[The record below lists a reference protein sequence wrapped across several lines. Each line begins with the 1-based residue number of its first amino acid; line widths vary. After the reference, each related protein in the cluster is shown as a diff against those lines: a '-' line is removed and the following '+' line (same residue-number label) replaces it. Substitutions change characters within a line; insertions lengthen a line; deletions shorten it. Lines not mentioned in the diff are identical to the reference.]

1 MENGGTYPERFLFI
15 LIILSRQNVVQL
27 YQLNILHCLLH
38 LVDWKFR
45 CCLNFRARNRRCL
58 KKWKTLL
65 ILFMSKIT
73 VELTMKKAVM
83 KKKLQLSLKLISQNP
98 SVTRRLIR
106 QNWSVTLTVV
116 VEKKKTSTLTL
127 IFIYQLTWW
136 LINFLFSK

>member
-27 YQLNILHCLLH
+27 YQLNIHHCLLH

-65 ILFMSKIT
+65 ILFMSRIT

-106 QNWSVTLTVV
+106 QDWSVTLTVLV
-116 VEKKKTSTLTL
+116 KKKKTSTLTL

>member
-1 MENGGTYPERFLFI
+1 MENGGTYPERFFFI
-15 LIILSRQNVVQL
+15 LIILSRQNVLQL

-38 LVDWKFR
+38 LADWKFR
-45 CCLNFRARNRRCL
+45 CYLNFHARNRRCF
-58 KKWKTLL
+58 KKWKTFL

-83 KKKLQLSLKLISQNP
+83 KKKLQLPLKLISQNP

-116 VEKKKTSTLTL
+116 VKKKKTSTLTL